1 MHVTHYVD
9 FLKKNSLLKRI
20 NISTNQVAILF
31 SFEQVPKKNDN
42 TQSKGEI
49 SMNIRKWN
57 CNHEAYDANERINCS
72 SAIVSIKSRLQQSFV
87 FRVPIKTA
95 KTQVHNSVVHE
106 QKCYCKRIVVMVTGE
121 GSCKRYQGKEK
132 NEKHV

>member
-95 KTQVHNSVVHE
+95 KTVVKYLVNWELGFIFLNSTRLI
-106 QKCYCKRIVVMVTGE
+106 KISLKR
-121 GSCKRYQGKEK
+121 
-132 NEKHV
+132 